1 MLRGKVS
8 FDTSSQGCGYLCRAE
23 SDQGHQDGLEC
34 KRFGKGVARPTPP
47 HRPQQHCLYIPRAQ
61 GKGGN
66 NQFVIK
72 TLARRK
78 RGGGRGNEKSRGKA
92 SVHGSGEVGIV
103 GREAARGN
111 MRAARS
117 GAINH
122 SQHEMSR
129 LVHRVLARSEEEKGG
144 KVPYFAPPWASSS
157 AWGPW
162 TIGQEE
168 KKKKVRGATSRYL
181 PCLDLTP
188 IPLDETGQ
196 GTPERH
202 VCLGRALV
210 LLLHMQR
217 RSHMEINQ
225 ETHLQRSARSMSC
238 HDPDLTWPVLLSP
251 SIRYRRAHSTPLNR
265 VGAELTNPAASRFGK
280 VDEHAMRVSLEDQMS
295 NTAL

>member
-1 MLRGKVS
+1 M
-8 FDTSSQGCGYLCRAE
+8 
-23 SDQGHQDGLEC
+23 
-34 KRFGKGVARPTPP
+34 
-47 HRPQQHCLYIPRAQ
+47 
-61 GKGGN
+61 
-66 NQFVIK
+66 
-72 TLARRK
+72 
-78 RGGGRGNEKSRGKA
+78 
-92 SVHGSGEVGIV
+92 

-144 KVPYFAPPWASSS
+144 KVPYFAPLPWTSSS
-157 AWGPW
+157 ALDPW

-168 KKKKVRGATSRYL
+168 KKKARGATSRYL
-181 PCLDLTP
+181 SCLDLTW

-202 VCLGRALV
+202 MCLGSALV

-238 HDPDLTWPVLLSP
+238 NNPDLT
-251 SIRYRRAHSTPLNR
+251 
-265 VGAELTNPAASRFGK
+265 
-280 VDEHAMRVSLEDQMS
+280 
-295 NTAL
+295 